1 MADWIRDDIP
11 RALELLRAPAL
22 APFRKPGLAD
32 EFWER
37 LEAEFE
43 SLFRNLHRL
52 YGWRWDFA
60 LALERFV
67 ETMATVAANRAKRH
81 RRRIDVTPNA
91 WLNDPVTIWAQAYVD
106 RFARTFDRLPE
117 TTDHLRRLGVTHLHL
132 MPPYLSPLVNDGGY
146 AVTDYRRTDPA
157 LGSMSDLASAIDRL
171 AEDGIGVVLDVVL
184 NHTASDHPWAR
195 AAASGDPTYRRYYHF
210 FEDRTAP
217 DRIAPMLR
225 SVFPDRD
232 GDAFTWHAPAQAWVW
247 TTFNEY
253 QWDLDYRNPEV
264 LIAMAGEIGFLANL
278 GVAALRLDATPFIW
292 KEQGTSCEN
301 LPEAHT
307 VVELLSTF
315 ARVAAPGTQL
325 LSEAIVHPDD
335 VMRFVRPEECRMGY
349 NPLTMALIWEAVAT
363 RDTSLLAAGLR
374 RRVQLPPGCQWL
386 TYLRCHDDIGWG
398 FADEDAAALGVDPA
412 GHRKFLNEFYTG
424 AFPGSFAAGLAFGEN
439 PVTGDARV
447 AGTLAS
453 LAGLQRGIESA
464 SAVETDMAV
473 ARIVAMYTLMFT
485 SVGIPLIYLGDEI
498 GQLNDMGYHDDP
510 LRTSDSRWAHRPH
523 FDWDVLARAVDGSG
537 TAGRILAA
545 VERLATRRAASPAFR
560 SATPTVVDSGHV
572 SVIAYTRVAG
582 GHLVTVAVNLSERP
596 AVTALERSGDDWNDI
611 VDPPGPV
618 TLEAYGV
625 RVWESTTH
633 PTQSSE
639 FDPHEPR
646 LRSPAGVEPPG
657 VRIGARPTR
666 PNRP

>member
-11 RALELLRAPAL
+11 RALALLRAPAL
-22 APFRKPGLAD
+22 APFRKPALAD
-32 EFWER
+32 EFWDR
-37 LEAEFE
+37 LESEFE
-43 SLFRNLHRL
+43 HLFRNFHRL

-106 RFARTFDRLPE
+106 RFTGTFDRLPE

-157 LGSMSDLASAIDRL
+157 LGSMSDMTSAIDRL
-171 AEDGIGVVLDVVL
+171 AEEGIGVVLDVVV

-195 AAASGDPTYRRYYHF
+195 AAASGDPTYRRFYHF

-232 GDAFTWHAPAQAWVW
+232 GDAFTWHPSARAWVW

-292 KEQGTSCEN
+292 KEEGTRCEN

-315 ARVAAPGTQL
+315 ARVAAPGAQL

-363 RDTSLLAAGLR
+363 RDTSLLADGLR
-374 RRVQLPPGCQWL
+374 RRVQLPAGCQWL

-398 FADEDAAALGVDPA
+398 FADEDAARLGVDPA
-412 GHRKFLNEFYTG
+412 GHRRFLNEFYAG
-424 AFPGSFAAGLAFGEN
+424 AFPESFAAGLAFGEN

-447 AGTLAS
+447 SGTLAS

-464 SAVETDMAV
+464 SAAEIDMAV

-498 GQLNDMGYHDDP
+498 GQLNDMGSLGDP
-510 LRTSDSRWAHRPH
+510 LRASDSRWAHRPQ
-523 FDWDVLARAVDGSG
+523 FDWDLLARAVDGSG

-545 VERLATRRAASPAFR
+545 VERLAMRRAASPAFR
-560 SATPTVVDSGHV
+560 SATPTVVDSGHA
-572 SVIAYTRVAG
+572 SVIAYTRAAG

-596 AVTALERSGDDWNDI
+596 AVTVLEPCGDDWNDI

-625 RVWESTTH
+625 RVWERTTAE
-633 PTQSSE
+633 T
-639 FDPHEPR
+639 
-646 LRSPAGVEPPG
+646 
-657 VRIGARPTR
+657 II
-666 PNRP
+666 